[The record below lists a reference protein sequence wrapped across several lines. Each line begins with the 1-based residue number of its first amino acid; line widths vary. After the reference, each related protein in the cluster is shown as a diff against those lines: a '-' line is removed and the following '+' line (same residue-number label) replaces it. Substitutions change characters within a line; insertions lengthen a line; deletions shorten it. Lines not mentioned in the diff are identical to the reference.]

1 MSAKHSQQRDRA
13 RDGNGNDSHISPVH
27 APQRSPSVPGIFGT
41 NWRADDVSLACFLRT
56 AQRAT
61 CGGGC
66 ASISVRWHSR
76 ERESYRI
83 AQCFS
88 EGRSRARWADR
99 ARVSHCPRLEGA
111 TDPQM
116 CVVRVLRAVMSIQ
129 TPLLYVIEGGF
140 CQFPHRTVSSS
151 IGWPMAARLMA
162 DAPKVTCGPE

>member
-1 MSAKHSQQRDRA
+1 M
-13 RDGNGNDSHISPVH
+13 
-27 APQRSPSVPGIFGT
+27 FGT

-66 ASISVRWHSR
+66 VSISVRWHSR

-88 EGRSRARWADR
+88 ERKISPEFHTVPGWRELLA
-99 ARVSHCPRLEGA
+99 PRCA
-111 TDPQM
+111 F
-116 CVVRVLRAVMSIQ
+116 VRVLRAVMSIQ
-129 TPLLYVIEGGF
+129 TPLLYAIDGGF

-151 IGWPMAARLMA
+151 VGWPMAARLMA